1 MMSAT
6 SEEADIMCSLGE
18 GFKEEAIEALAIPEE
33 RKGRRCYLKKR
44 LRMFACTRGS
54 LAVVQKSDEITCFV
68 NFRVN
73 FGQIFLDRLQI
84 AVLPYNL

>member
-33 RKGRRCYLKKR
+33 KKPP
-44 LRMFACTRGS
+44 LLS
-54 LAVVQKSDEITCFV
+54 EKAVENVCVCQ
-68 NFRVN
+68 RQ
-73 FGQIFLDRLQI
+73 FGCCSKK
-84 AVLPYNL
+84 